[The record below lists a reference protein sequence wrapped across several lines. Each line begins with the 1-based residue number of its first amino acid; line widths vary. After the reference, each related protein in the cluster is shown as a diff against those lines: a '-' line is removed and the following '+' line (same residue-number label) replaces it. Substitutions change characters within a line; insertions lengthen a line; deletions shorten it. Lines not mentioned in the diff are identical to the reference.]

1 MNNYNVLNKQIFKH
15 ENYSLVPIRFE
26 DRFKIM
32 QWRNQQM
39 YHLRQDEL
47 ITVED
52 QEEYFSKVVSNL
64 FDQDKPNQILF
75 SYLENDI
82 CIGYGGLVH
91 INWSNKDAEI
101 SFLLNSDFEKKIFKT
116 NWKVFLNLIES
127 VAFKELK
134 LYEIYT
140 HAYDIRPK
148 LFEVLEEC
156 GYEKKEV
163 IKNSYNYNNSKV
175 DTVIHSK
182 IKNENIKK

>member
-1 MNNYNVLNKQIFKH
+1 MDTYKTLKKQIFKSGKH
-15 ENYSLVPIRFE
+15 SLVPIRHE

-32 QWRNQQM
+32 QWRNEQM

-47 ITVED
+47 ITVAD

-64 FDQDKPNQILF
+64 FHQDKPNQILF
-75 SYLENDI
+75 SYLENDL
-82 CIGYGGLVH
+82 CVGYGGLVH
-91 INWSNKDAEI
+91 INWSNRDAEI
-101 SFLLNSDFEKKIFKT
+101 SFLLNTEFEKKTFKS

-134 LYEIYT
+134 LNKIYT

-156 GYEKKEV
+156 GYEKQEV
-163 IKNSYNYNNSKV
+163 LKNSYKYNSSQF
-175 DTVIHSK
+175 DIVIHSK

>member
-1 MNNYNVLNKQIFKH
+1 MSTYKILNKQIFKNG
-15 ENYSLVPIRFE
+15 EYRLVPIRYK

-32 QWRNQQM
+32 QWRNDQM
-39 YHLRQDEL
+39 YHLRQDDPISVNE
-47 ITVED
+47 

-64 FDQDKPNQILF
+64 FYQDKPNQILF
-75 SYLENDI
+75 SYLENEI

-91 INWSNKDAEI
+91 INWSIRDAEI
-101 SFLLNSDFEKKIFKT
+101 SFILNTEIEKKTFKS

-163 IKNSYNYNNSKV
+163 IKNSYNYNNSQV

-182 IKNENIKK
+182 FKNENIKK